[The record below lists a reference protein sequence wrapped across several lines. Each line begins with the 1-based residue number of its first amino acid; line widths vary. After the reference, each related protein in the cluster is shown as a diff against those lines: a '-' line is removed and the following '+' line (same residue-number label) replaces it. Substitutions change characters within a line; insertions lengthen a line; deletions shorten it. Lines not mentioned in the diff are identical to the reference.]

1 MHSVPDEPEDAAAI
15 VGEQVHPVLDGPPE
29 RGQGPLDRQQQHL
42 RGEGDEDGPPPPPLG
57 DLGAD
62 GAVDGVVVGDLAGA
76 QQVEQAAEAAL
87 VRPQHHEV
95 AEEVVPA
102 VHDGSPIRRLAAREQ
117 QESKIELSKKLS
129 FFFSEE
135 SIERSYTA
143 RAQNKLSLAPGGE
156 CVYIGGGGRVASMA
170 LASKRRFSR
179 RKQCVSWY

>member
-1 MHSVPDEPEDAAAI
+1 MHSVPDEAENAAAI
-15 VGEQVHPVLDGPPE
+15 VREQVHPVLDGPPE
-29 RGQGPLDRQQQHL
+29 RGHGPLDRQQQHL
-42 RGEGDEDGPPPPPLG
+42 DDEGDEDDPPPPPLG

-135 SIERSYTA
+135 SIERSYTETA
-143 RAQNKLSLAPGGE
+143 RAQNKLGS
-156 CVYIGGGGRVASMA
+156 GRGVHIQEEEAVWPA
-170 LASKRRFSR
+170 
-179 RKQCVSWY
+179 WHH